1 MPSRARRSDGPGV
14 AASAVGNSWR
24 LLQLHVQRPGR
35 IVTPDLLLTGIALSG
50 ADGGSH
56 PMALQRL
63 LLLPAIQL
71 EQGEWAMAPALAH
84 VRALEAYLVPAV
96 VLLRNARPEW
106 LFLARQAFAA
116 ADLDGPVSVL
126 LDGCAHDLSPAA
138 PPQSPGVAAGV
149 RLGTPEPMAGR
160 ARISL
165 SARSGS
171 TKLTETVIALEPL
184 A

>member
-1 MPSRARRSDGPGV
+1 M
-14 AASAVGNSWR
+14 AASAFGNSWR

-35 IVTPDLLLTGIALSG
+35 IVTPDLLLTGIALAG

-71 EQGEWAMAPALAH
+71 EQGDWAMAPALAH
-84 VRALEAYLVPAV
+84 VRALEAYLSPAV

-106 LFLARQAFAA
+106 LFLTRQAFAA

>member
-1 MPSRARRSDGPGV
+1 MRLSSRMRLSSSMYARRCIHSR
-14 AASAVGNSWR
+14 GNFKELGR
-24 LLQLHVQRPGR
+24 LLPARPR
-35 IVTPDLLLTGIALSG
+35 RRLWPSLARPLPVP
-50 ADGGSH
+50 
-56 PMALQRL
+56 PVQRL

-138 PPQSPGVAAGV
+138 PPQSPGVVVGI
-149 RLGTPEPMAGR
+149 RLGAPAPLAGR
-160 ARISL
+160 ARVGL

-171 TKLTETVIALEPL
+171 MMLTETSIALEPL

>member
-1 MPSRARRSDGPGV
+1 MAAPVFPS
-14 AASAVGNSWR
+14 SWR

-35 IVTPDLLLTGIALSG
+35 IVTPDLLLTGLALAG
-50 ADGGSH
+50 ADGRPQ

-71 EQGEWAMAPALAH
+71 EQGDWAMAPALAQ
-84 VRALEAYLVPAV
+84 VRAEESYLAPVL

-116 ADLDGPVSVL
+116 NDLDGPVSVL
-126 LDGCAHDLSPAA
+126 LDGSAHELA
-138 PPQSPGVAAGV
+138 PT
-149 RLGTPEPMAGR
+149 GTPHAHGVVAGIRSGIAEPLAGR
-160 ARISL
+160 ARVGL

-171 TKLTETVIALEPL
+171 TLLSETVVALEPL